1 MAVTAPSAPVAP
13 TPPTAPQVL
22 FEGGGAVRESNVPV
36 SKQQT
41 DAERLESQARASVAR
56 GDGAL
61 AKTTQEKPADD
72 VAKAQPAQGS
82 SASAIAQDSGAG
94 SAGNAAAQAANAD
107 TSAQAES
114 AQQAQTLAPDARDAS
129 PAAHGA
135 LYWGAMLLAI
145 AIVAGL
151 IVRTVLHRRR
161 GATVLT
167 WRDINEETDSAS
179 GGGRANGNA
188 GGSPRGETIADN
200 LRGMT
205 PDEALAEL
213 EREEREAAE
222 AERRREHEEMLEA
235 RRAAKERLQ
244 AAGMPVRGAETP
256 TATETAAREYR
267 RELTRMVPQEPE
279 KRAKPLPPLKPTKPR
294 ADGEESERF
303 EVRI

>member
-22 FEGGGAVRESNVPV
+22 FEGGGSVRESNVPV

-41 DAERLESQARASVAR
+41 NDERLESQARASVAR

-72 VAKAQPAQGS
+72 AGKAQPAQGS
-82 SASAIAQDSGAG
+82 SAPATPQDSAATGAN
-94 SAGNAAAQAANAD
+94 NAAQMANAD
-107 TSAQAES
+107 ASAQTES

-179 GGGRANGNA
+179 GGGSANGNA

-222 AERRREHEEMLEA
+222 AARRREHEEMLEA

-256 TATETAAREYR
+256 TATENAAREYR
-267 RELTRMVPQEPE
+267 RELTRMVPQELE